1 VTNIKVLSV
10 GRQFQCLRFEHRK
23 EFDVAEDITLFTAVD
38 RTKEPDFFRRF
49 LDEGNK
55 LPDIIAS
62 KPIILAGLQLT
73 GGENV
78 LDAGCGMGDD
88 TFAIARLVGSQGHT
102 VGVDV
107 SETMILEA
115 RRRAATQDF
124 NAEFEVGDAQALRF
138 ADATFDAC
146 RTERMLMHVPD
157 AERAFAEMVRVI
169 RPGGRLSVFDFDWE
183 TQIVD
188 SPFTETTR
196 KITRSFCDN
205 FKNGWIG
212 RRLPRLFKQHS
223 MTNVSV
229 TSQTIILNYP
239 FVELLLGG
247 HLTRA
252 QQAGV
257 VSSADVEQWWTQLRE
272 AHDRGTFFYA
282 ITALIVAATK
292 S

>member
-1 VTNIKVLSV
+1 MAVP
-10 GRQFQCLRFEHRK
+10 
-23 EFDVAEDITLFTAVD
+23 EDITLFSAVD

-55 LPDIIAS
+55 LPGIVAS
-62 KPIILAGLQLT
+62 KPVILAGLQLT

-78 LDAGCGMGDD
+78 LDAGCGLGDD
-88 TFAIARLVGSQGHT
+88 TFAIAQLVGPQGHA

-107 SETMILEA
+107 SENMILEA
-115 RRRAATQDF
+115 RRRAATQDC
-124 NAEFEVGDAQALRF
+124 NAEFEVGDAQAFRF

-183 TQIVD
+183 TQFID

-212 RRLPRLFKQHS
+212 RRLPRLFKQHG
-223 MTNVSV
+223 MTDVSV
-229 TSQTIILNYP
+229 VPQTIIINYP
-239 FVELLLGG
+239 FTELLLGG
-247 HLTRA
+247 HVTRA
-252 QQAGV
+252 QQAGA
-257 VSSADVEQWWTQLRE
+257 VSPGDAERWWNHLRE
-272 AHDRGTFFYA
+272 AHEAGTFLYGF
-282 ITALIVAATK
+282 TALIVAGTK
-292 S
+292 GRER